1 MSNYKITKMQLI
13 KEVNNSMCH
22 NYYYLVNFRLFN
34 EDNTRYKKGKFVV
47 LFDIFDLQEYYIDED
62 EKLRAI
68 TQEEIK
74 QYASEIAV
82 NTLESYYRDYN
93 NTSDLYEYCNNTIE
107 DYNKI
112 NG

>member
-22 NYYYLVNFRLFN
+22 NYYYLVNFRLFS
-34 EDNTRYKKGKFVV
+34 EDNMHYKKGKFV
-47 LFDIFDLQEYYIDED
+47 LWFDIFDLQEYYIDEG
-62 EKLRAI
+62 EELRAI
-68 TQEEIK
+68 TKEEIK

-82 NTLESYYRDYN
+82 NTLETYYKSYK

-107 DYNKI
+107 DYNRV